1 MLLRKL
7 YAERQDL
14 DASIRMLHRHNPSL
28 GGPATLGTAPKKSH
42 HKRAPRRCEAEGPC
56 MDGSRA
62 GGDQQEGPGGMGE
75 EESIGEEI
83 KSPEFLR
90 GNA

>member
-1 MLLRKL
+1 
-7 YAERQDL
+7 
-14 DASIRMLHRHNPSL
+14 
-28 GGPATLGTAPKKSH
+28 
-42 HKRAPRRCEAEGPC
+42 